1 MATLEAH
8 QNKKQQSKVGEG
20 EGGKA
25 SADEEMTA
33 ATTEEAAKKGTTQP
47 EKRKQTMEEL
57 QTGDESMK
65 EAEEET
71 RQSKKHAET
80 AGPAPSANV
89 GKVDDRVGSEQHGG
103 AATPQE

>member
-1 MATLEAH
+1 MYRRTTGEKGVANA
-8 QNKKQQSKVGEG
+8 VGEW
-20 EGGKA
+20 
-25 SADEEMTA
+25 MR
-33 ATTEEAAKKGTTQP
+33 KKGVRVL
-47 EKRKQTMEEL
+47 EEHGRKQTMEEL